1 MRVLFINPSS
11 APALNM
17 GLTYVMSAVENEHE
31 IKLLDLGLYGKKYQ
45 EPLNQSLKESL
56 EVVAISTVTQ
66 NFSKALQVAGF
77 IKQRFPAIKI
87 IFGGIHPTLCPEEV
101 IAHPEIDAICI
112 GEGESALKEYL
123 DSLKNNQEPL
133 VAGIWFK
140 DKKGSLIR
148 NPIRAFEKDIDVLGF
163 PNWDNWDIE
172 YYIKYVD
179 MEKIGFISSRGCP
192 HSCTFCSNAAL
203 RKANS
208 GNFFRSRG
216 AEQVIAEIESNFDK
230 YQKFGFKYVR
240 FDDDIFGLD
249 YEFLKKFC
257 SLYIS
262 KGLNKKLPWFCQTRA
277 DLLTDEYADLIAQA
291 GCAIVGFGVETGD
304 DSTRSR
310 VYKKSI
316 SNDSIVAACQRLR
329 KRNIA
334 YIFYLIYDAPY
345 TNRLEIKRT
354 KQLVKQLR
362 PLRANF
368 SPYMYLPK
376 TELADK
382 LDLAARGK
390 KSNHPRLSLA
400 MGSVKNKLQLIICL
414 YYRVHN
420 SLRSGLRLRG
430 FGFILDLIKFAG
442 KWIFGGQEKSFSLV
456 AVERVF
462 FQLEYFT
469 LFKYAISDSRK
480 NIKQQCI
487 K

>member
-17 GLTYVMSAVENEHE
+17 GLTYVLSAVEKENE
-31 IKLLDLGLYGKKYQ
+31 IKLLDLGLYGKKY
-45 EPLNQSLKESL
+45 EKPLKECL
-56 EVVAISTVTQ
+56 KDLPEVVAISTVTQ
-66 NFSKALQVAGF
+66 NFSKALRVAGF
-77 IKQRFPAIKI
+77 IKQRFPATKI

-133 VAGIWFK
+133 VEGIWFK
-140 DKKGSLIR
+140 DAKGSLIR
-148 NPIRAFEKDIDVLGF
+148 NPIRAFEKNIDALGF
-163 PNWDNWDIE
+163 PNWDHWDME

-192 HSCTFCSNAAL
+192 YSCTFCSNAAL

-208 GNFFRSRG
+208 GNFFRSRD
-216 AEQVIAEIESNFDK
+216 AKQVIAEIELNFDK
-230 YQKFGFKYVR
+230 YQKLGFKYLR

-249 YEFLKKFC
+249 YEFLKEFC
-257 SLYIS
+257 ALYIN
-262 KGLNKKLPWFCQTRA
+262 KGLNKQLPWFCQTRA
-277 DLLTDEYADLIAQA
+277 DLLTDEYADLIAEA

-304 DSTRSR
+304 DSTRSQI
-310 VYKKSI
+310 YKKSI
-316 SNDSIVAACQRLR
+316 SNDAIIAACQRLR

-334 YIFYLIYDAPY
+334 YIFYLIYNAPY
-345 TNRLEIKRT
+345 TDKLEIKRT

-376 TELADK
+376 TELAGK
-382 LDLAARGK
+382 LDLEAGRK
-390 KSNHPRLSLA
+390 QSNHPGLSLA
-400 MGSVKNKLQLIICL
+400 IGLVNNKLQLIICL
-414 YYRVHN
+414 FYRVHN
-420 SLRSGLRLRG
+420 SFRSGLRLRG
-430 FGFILDLIKFAG
+430 LGFILDLIKFAG
-442 KWIFGGQEKSFSLV
+442 KWMFGGQEKSFSLV

-480 NIKQQCI
+480 NIK